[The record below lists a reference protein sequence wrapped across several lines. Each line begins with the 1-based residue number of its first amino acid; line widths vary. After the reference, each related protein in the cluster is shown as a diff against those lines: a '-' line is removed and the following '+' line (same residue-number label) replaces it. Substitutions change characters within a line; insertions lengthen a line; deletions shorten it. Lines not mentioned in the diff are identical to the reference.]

1 MRWPPYLCRT
11 TEEIN
16 RAFDELQASLGVK
29 RDAKMEETRQLVL
42 ENLNPT
48 TQEKLQVI
56 KRRVEDY
63 LERRKQIFWDL
74 SVIML
79 EKNHPDMFINP
90 ARQVFGPFE
99 EQVFDRPSDIVF
111 NKNFNFCLD
120 FSSRDNNRF
129 LSPQDRKAVWRGAT
143 PYNPDSEFGRIILR
157 EALAQPVEACH
168 LLLKAGDKLKSGQRG
183 RLILSLFRQNA
194 PEKSFRLLS
203 AVVDDHGEALNLKP
217 EDIFDNVRKTAAP
230 VEMGYQDLIRRL
242 HERNIAEY
250 EKSEKHRVDVL
261 LKIEVDKLTRW
272 LADEKQAIH
281 LKGEKMKNKIGNLKR
296 QFKLEKDFAK
306 KLALD
311 EEIKRLQKEMND
323 NEFNTFDIERE
334 LEKKCNRLIGGKKRS
349 LKLDYTIEQVF
360 DVTWEVKS

>member
-1 MRWPPYLCRT
+1 M
-11 TEEIN
+11 
-16 RAFDELQASLGVK
+16 
-29 RDAKMEETRQLVL
+29 
-42 ENLNPT
+42 
-48 TQEKLQVI
+48 
-56 KRRVEDY
+56 
-63 LERRKQIFWDL
+63 ERRKQIFWDL

-168 LLLKAGDKLKSGQRG
+168 LLLKAGDKLKPGQRG

-203 AVVDDHGEALNLKP
+203 AVIDDHGEALNLKP

-334 LEKKCNRLIGGKKRS
+334 LEKKCNRLIGGKKRN
-349 LKLDYTIEQVF
+349 LKLNYTIEQVF